1 MTKQQTF
8 IHNMNKLDLYN
19 MNLKQLF
26 PFVILILLLSCAS
39 QKPKKRDADGLEIM
53 FYNLENFFDTIDDP
67 KTMDEEYL
75 PKADKRWNTDKYNTK
90 LKNISKVISEIDG
103 GSFPD
108 LIGLCE
114 FEHRSILED
123 LKKNLN
129 LTEFKISHFESPD
142 HRGIDVGL
150 MYNDSIFEL
159 INEEPIYV
167 QLNSP
172 ERVFKKMD
180 KSKALETIRKNGSGN
195 TRNILKTML
204 KLGTDT
210 ICVFTCHFPSRRGG
224 KNETSYK
231 RELVANILKHE
242 IKQETKK
249 NPRMRVIVMG
259 DFNDEPTDISINQ
272 ILGAKKVEDKSSDLY
287 NLFYTLDQEREGS
300 YKYRLE
306 MNMLDQIII
315 SSNLWNKETTSRI
328 FNPSWL
334 IQIGKYA
341 GFPLRTFGG
350 KNYLAGYSDHFPVF
364 AHIPLK

>member
-1 MTKQQTF
+1 
-8 IHNMNKLDLYN
+8 
-19 MNLKQLF
+19 MNLTRLF
-26 PFVILILLLSCAS
+26 PFIILTLLLSCAS
-39 QKPKKRDADGLEIM
+39 QKPTKRNTDGLEIM

-75 PKADKRWNTDKYNTK
+75 PNADKRWNTDKYNTK

-103 GSFPD
+103 GNIPD

-114 FEHRSILED
+114 FEHRSILKD
-123 LKKNLN
+123 IRQNLGIAHY
-129 LTEFKISHFESPD
+129 KISHFESPD

-159 INEEPIYV
+159 IKEEPIYV
-167 QLNSP
+167 QLKVPSHIL
-172 ERVFKKMD
+172 D
-180 KSKALETIRKNGSGN
+180 KLNRADALEMLRKNGSGN

-204 KLGTDT
+204 KLGNDT
-210 ICVFTCHFPSRRGG
+210 ICAFTCHFPSRRGG

-231 RELVANILKHE
+231 RELVADILKAE
-242 IKQETKK
+242 VKKETSQ
-249 NPRMRVIVMG
+249 NPNLRIVIMG
-259 DFNDEPTDISINQ
+259 DFNDEPKDVSINQ
-272 ILGAKKVEDKSSDLY
+272 ILGAKPVNDKSGNFY
-287 NLFYTLDQEREGS
+287 NLFYALDEENEGS
-300 YKYRLE
+300 YRYRSD

-315 SSNLWNKETTSRI
+315 SPNLWNDKTTSRI

-334 IQIGKYA
+334 IQTGKYA

-364 AHIPLK
+364 AHIPIK